1 MGEPIVSIT
10 VQNMKGSNC
19 AGAFSG
25 ASINVNAQYEDYVG
39 SYCAAMPMSTDTA
52 ILFGRETMGEPKKQA
67 DARIETNG
75 DRIVAT
81 VSRKGVEGIRI
92 AVKLGD
98 KLDTNL
104 LSKAGVFHHK
114 FTFAPD
120 GSGLDDDPKV
130 VYSEFTYYNGE
141 QLNACSVEE
150 LKLNA
155 SEFDVFGEIPVVEI
169 VSAIYTPGYDINGA
183 SKYIGTVSK
192 EEYLPYA
199 FFKVDPYEI
208 YHR

>member
-1 MGEPIVSIT
+1 MGEPMVSIT
-10 VQNMKGSNC
+10 VQNMRGSNC
-19 AGAFSG
+19 AGSFAG
-25 ASINVNAQYEDYVG
+25 ASINVNAQCGDYAG
-39 SYCAAMPMSTDTA
+39 SYCVAMPMGSDTA
-52 ILFGRETMGEPKKQA
+52 VLFGRETMGEPKKLG
-67 DARIETNG
+67 DTRIETNG
-75 DRIVAT
+75 DHIVAT
-81 VSRKGVEGIRI
+81 VSRNGEEGIRI

-98 KLDTNL
+98 ELDTGL

-114 FTFAPD
+114 FSFAPD

-141 QLNACSVEE
+141 RLNACSVEE

-155 SEFDVFGEIPVVEI
+155 TEFDVFGEIPVVEI

-192 EEYLPYA
+192 EDYLPYA
-199 FFKVDPYEI
+199 FFKVDPYDS